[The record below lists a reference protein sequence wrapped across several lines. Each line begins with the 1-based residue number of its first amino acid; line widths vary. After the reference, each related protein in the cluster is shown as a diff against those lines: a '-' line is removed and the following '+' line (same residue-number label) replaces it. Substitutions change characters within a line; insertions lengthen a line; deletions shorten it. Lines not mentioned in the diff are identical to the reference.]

1 MKKIIRKVLKEEFNS
16 KNYILRRMNSQELE
30 EEFLYALNYL
40 SKGFRRMTRMRKGM
54 GYDTFKNI
62 IVSMMVTRLEQD
74 LIQGGEYDKIKEISD
89 FIYGVYKE
97 RIKERYEE
105 LTGRQITESKEDL
118 LKGSKKRL
126 VRRLSRIDG
135 YVVDGQ
141 RRPNL
146 AVQPCDFKTSEDY
159 IDSFGD
165 WLCENMYYD
174 FFNDLDDTGE
184 EWGEIYHLMKEYI
197 EIKHGENLK
206 QYFENEC

>member
-1 MKKIIRKVLKEEFNS
+1 MKLEKIIRKVLKEEFNS

-74 LIQGGEYDKIKEISD
+74 LIQGGEYDKIKEISN
-89 FIYGVYKE
+89 FIYGAYKE

-126 VRRLSRIDG
+126 VKIGRAH
-135 YVVDGQ
+135 V
-141 RRPNL
+141 
-146 AVQPCDFKTSEDY
+146 
-159 IDSFGD
+159 
-165 WLCENMYYD
+165 
-174 FFNDLDDTGE
+174 
-184 EWGEIYHLMKEYI
+184 
-197 EIKHGENLK
+197 
-206 QYFENEC
+206 